1 MGRSSSQVK
10 HLLTS
15 SIPNLRQRSLNLSAH
30 SVWRCHWVLP
40 SPSCTWHVRTVSGFR
55 VHTFESFRSC
65 SCTGWVFFASIPPG
79 SLWSRWNY
87 CTYYTLCLFICYF
100 VTLTA
105 NAGVIFSLGD
115 WRRQACRRGFWSW
128 CTSHQLYC
136 LKQQYMLEC
145 NFAVSSVQRC
155 CIKELRSLKI
165 MSLNWGDTFVIGCKF
180 STWIRAKSI
189 AYITRWCNVCRRYL
203 SDTHTP
209 VANEISL
216 LSQDICYF
224 HIFFSII
231 FLQTHRVLYRDQSTS
246 SPITGHHWISSKSW
260 CYDLGNTGTKR
271 LPLSPFGHERFHDA
285 AQGHK

>member
-1 MGRSSSQVK
+1 
-10 HLLTS
+10 
-15 SIPNLRQRSLNLSAH
+15 
-30 SVWRCHWVLP
+30 
-40 SPSCTWHVRTVSGFR
+40 
-55 VHTFESFRSC
+55 
-65 SCTGWVFFASIPPG
+65 
-79 SLWSRWNY
+79 
-87 CTYYTLCLFICYF
+87 
-100 VTLTA
+100 
-105 NAGVIFSLGD
+105 
-115 WRRQACRRGFWSW
+115 
-128 CTSHQLYC
+128 
-136 LKQQYMLEC
+136 MLEC

-155 CIKELRSLKI
+155 CIKKLRSLKI
-165 MSLNWGDTFVIGCKF
+165 MSLNWGDTFVMAASFLHEFVPSQLLISQGDAMCVEG
-180 STWIRAKSI
+180 TW
-189 AYITRWCNVCRRYL
+189 

-224 HIFFSII
+224 YIFFSII